1 MNFIFWNLV
10 DAIYQFLLTVCG
22 HRASEMAEKLGIATL
37 TLWFVKW
44 WILKPHIFDRREI
57 NAEKIITVKYETYA
71 VAEWKPAPSW
81 LATILDKTVEKMSH
95 SQSISLNMVA
105 IPIPPSPLPLEEMLL
120 CVLKQPWSLD
130 VCRKQL
136 WPGARGIWYRKSVVV
151 EIVLLRTILCMK
163 G

>member
-1 MNFIFWNLV
+1 MWSHSQRNGGKTLNNNIDSLVREMMNIKTSY
-10 DAIYQFLLTVCG
+10 IY
-22 HRASEMAEKLGIATL
+22 
-37 TLWFVKW
+37 
-44 WILKPHIFDRREI
+44 IFDHREI
-57 NAEKIITVKYETYA
+57 NVEKIITVKYETYT